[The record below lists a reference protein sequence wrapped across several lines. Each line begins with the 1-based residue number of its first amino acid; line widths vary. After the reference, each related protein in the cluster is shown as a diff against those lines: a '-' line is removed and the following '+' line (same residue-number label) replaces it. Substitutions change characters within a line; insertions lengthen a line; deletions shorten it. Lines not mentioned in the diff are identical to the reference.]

1 LNKQFEQFHIL
12 KLASEGKAAEFS
24 NIDLIFKCLS
34 KLHGGSP
41 LTVIWRLDE
50 IQNFD
55 RGKGFSKHE
64 SKVYQ
69 YISKLMGLTLNFTS
83 GNFIIPIISGTT
95 NATIKG
101 DLPGSTFKIISV
113 PLFISD
119 FNVDDAL
126 RMVKE
131 KILVE
136 ETNELKKL
144 IEALGPIPRLIQFM
158 VDYLIEVKG
167 KYNIPDIYNYMCNQV
182 VELYRIDSWTDQ
194 KFNATVML
202 SILEKWN
209 PQEYLTISP
218 KIEEFIQDGVLFTT
232 KTGHLFLPIVFV
244 KTLLKS
250 FRGFNHDQLI
260 QYLDRGI
267 YKSFEHVDL
276 ETFPVW
282 FYAFKVFLYFQLGI
296 KSVTIE
302 KLFHGA
308 FMNEVNERT
317 INVVGNKIGRT
328 FFQFPNE
335 GLLF

>member
-1 LNKQFEQFHIL
+1 LIEVFAKEANGDSLKSNDTIEFHLGCSLATCLFKNNQNEREIVSIGDI
-12 KLASEGKAAEFS
+12 KRLASAEGKAAEFS
-24 NIDLIFKCLS
+24 NIDLILTCLNT
-34 KLHGGSP
+34 LHGGSP

-50 IQNFD
+50 IQNVD

-69 YISKLMGLTLNFTS
+69 YISKLMGLTLDLTS

-95 NATIKG
+95 NSTIKE

-119 FNVDDAL
+119 FSVDDAL

-136 ETNELKKL
+136 ETNEFRRL
-144 IEALGPIPRLIQFM
+144 IEALGPIPRLVQFM
-158 VDYLIEVKG
+158 VEYLIEAKG
-167 KYNIPDIYNYMCNQV
+167 KYTIPEIYNFMCNQV
-182 VELYRIDSWTDQ
+182 VQLYRIESWRDQ
-194 KFNATVML
+194 KFNATIML

-218 KIEEFIQDGVLFTT
+218 RIEEFIQDGVLFTT

-244 KTLLKS
+244 KILLKS
-250 FRGFNHDQLI
+250 FHGFDHGHLI

-267 YKSFEHVDL
+267 SKTFEHVDL

-282 FYAFKVFLYFQLGI
+282 FYAFKVFL
-296 KSVTIE
+296 
-302 KLFHGA
+302 
-308 FMNEVNERT
+308 
-317 INVVGNKIGRT
+317 
-328 FFQFPNE
+328 
-335 GLLF
+335 